1 MAGGRSL
8 VRLDPVHRG
17 ERIEVWQAR
26 AYSVPVDPLLPLEQ
40 MTEPYTA
47 VATITID
54 AGTAYVQG
62 MHGEMSRAIMRSF
75 RARLRAIGVS
85 RIRWQRQRERGVKQ
99 VEQEA

>member
-1 MAGGRSL
+1 MAGGRTL
-8 VRLDPVHRG
+8 VRHDPVHRG

-40 MTEPYTA
+40 MMEPYTA
-47 VATITID
+47 VATVTID

-62 MHGEMSRAIMRSF
+62 MHGKMSRAIMRSF

>member
-1 MAGGRSL
+1 MAGGGRSL

-26 AYSVPVDPLLPLEQ
+26 ACSVPVDPLLPLEQ
-40 MTEPYTA
+40 MMEPYTA
-47 VATITID
+47 VATVTID
-54 AGTAYVQG
+54 AGTAYVQDARKDVAG
-62 MHGEMSRAIMRSF
+62 DHAGF

-85 RIRWQRQRERGVKQ
+85 RIRWQRQREQGVKQ